1 RHTASDQRIVAGN
14 FFRQSDGGEID
25 LLDLGSI
32 TGSPK
37 LLACAKKCQGLQHLR
52 TCIQKLAM
60 ELSQCIRI
68 FNSDFRRELATAA
81 AGTNLFAAG
90 TAVDIPAALQFDE
103 IATVADNTSTH
114 QKIGNAFHINLSVS
128 ASELVSGAGAQT
140 GNCLARRRQNKVAD

>member
-1 RHTASDQRIVAGN
+1 KRIVASN

-25 LLDLGSI
+25 LLDLASV

-52 TCIQKLAM
+52 TCIEKLAM

-68 FNSDFRRELATAA
+68 FNTNFWRELATAA

-90 TAVDIPAALQFDE
+90 TAVDISAALQFDE
-103 IATVADNTSTH
+103 IATVANNTSIP
-114 QKIGNAFHINLSVS
+114 QKFGNAFHIKLSVS
-128 ASELVSGAGAQT
+128 TTELVTGAEPRLQIDWLCAHEMRSRMSRKRI
-140 GNCLARRRQNKVAD
+140 A